1 MNLFF
6 EPLDENLEVFP
17 LLEVTQVF
25 EVDMEA
31 GMCLFVPAWWWVQSY
46 TDDSEV
52 LMTEMEFEL
61 HSQFFDLIKTGI
73 DKEMILSM
81 DNDFHSTHSRISQF
95 EKSKKAKDN
104 AHKKPFNSHVIKHLN
119 IEKQEEKEQS

>member
-95 EKSKKAKDN
+95 EKSKKAKEN
-104 AHKKPFNSHVIKHLN
+104 AHKKHSSNSHLGHLEKH
-119 IEKQEEKEQS
+119 EEKKQS

>member
-1 MNLFF
+1 VNLFF

-95 EKSKKAKDN
+95 EKSKNAKEN
-104 AHKKPFNSHVIKHLN
+104 AHKKHSSNSHLGHLEKH
-119 IEKQEEKEQS
+119 EEKKQS